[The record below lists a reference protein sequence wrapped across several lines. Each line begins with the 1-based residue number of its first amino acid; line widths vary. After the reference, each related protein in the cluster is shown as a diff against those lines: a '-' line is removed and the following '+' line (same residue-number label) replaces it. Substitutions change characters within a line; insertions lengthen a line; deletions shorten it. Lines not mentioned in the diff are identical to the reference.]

1 MIDMSLLI
9 LFPFFTTQHHLHEW
23 MLCNMTI
30 PFYPTTQQISSVPE
44 DEGVITI
51 EYVIGL
57 DFYHL
62 NLHINAKIR
71 MSMCIFSIP

>member
-23 MLCNMTI
+23 MLGNMTI
-30 PFYPTTQQISSVPE
+30 PFYPTTTQQISYVPE

-57 DFYHL
+57 NF
-62 NLHINAKIR
+62 II
-71 MSMCIFSIP
+71 